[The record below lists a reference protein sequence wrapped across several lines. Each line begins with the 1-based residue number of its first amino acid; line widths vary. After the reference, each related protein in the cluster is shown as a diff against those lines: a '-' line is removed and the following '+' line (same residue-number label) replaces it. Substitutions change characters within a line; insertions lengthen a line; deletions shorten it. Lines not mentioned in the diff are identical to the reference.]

1 MSGTQG
7 GQPRRWGTPGWSSAL
22 GHWEACSV
30 RSWGRA
36 SRCPFPHV
44 HAYFCVCGG
53 FIWVLLEFLYSLSVG
68 PEGWTKCRGK
78 WPVLATAAQAVL
90 AAIREQCLGTGP
102 SWARGALPWFH
113 AGPPT
118 GHEEASGTPVT
129 AEQVL
134 PLQLQ
139 NVNLSWP
146 ASSVYERCG
155 PGSARLVCGFMQEI
169 TFSIF
174 RLPPL

>member
-1 MSGTQG
+1 MEPREGSPGDGGHQAGARRLATGRPAVSG
-7 GQPRRWGTPGWSSAL
+7 PGA
-22 GHWEACSV
+22 V
-30 RSWGRA
+30 RPGAPSHTYMHT
-36 SRCPFPHV
+36 F
-44 HAYFCVCGG
+44 VCGGG

-78 WPVLATAAQAVL
+78 WCVLATAAQAVL